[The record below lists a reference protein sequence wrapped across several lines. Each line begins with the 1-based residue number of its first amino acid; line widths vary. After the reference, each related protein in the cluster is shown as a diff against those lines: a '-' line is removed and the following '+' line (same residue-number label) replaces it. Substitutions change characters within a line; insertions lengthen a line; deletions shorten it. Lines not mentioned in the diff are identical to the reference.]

1 MPPRRRSAGSDPAG
15 PNDPPIADPASPRRA
30 GSLARRPRESDL
42 LEAATRLFRERG
54 FHATS
59 MEDLARALEMNR
71 GSLYHYIAAKDDLLW
86 RIVEGAMAEL
96 DAAVRPILTGPG
108 PASDRLRRAIAAHLR
123 FAARSAD
130 ALSVLQIELRSLP
143 PDRRAALIARRDA
156 YEAMWRRTIAE
167 GVEAGE
173 FRPLDVPLA
182 GMTIL
187 SACNWFTQWFRPDGR
202 LTEVEIAEQIADLF
216 LRGLARAAAPGAP
229 AKDGSGSDGAS
240 SGGTWS

>member
-1 MPPRRRSAGSDPAG
+1 MPPRRSSPEPDPTGLHGPSVAEAAGA
-15 PNDPPIADPASPRRA
+15 ARA
-30 GSLARRPRESDL
+30 ETPARRPRESDL
-42 LEAATRLFRERG
+42 LEAATRLFRQRG

-86 RIVEGAMAEL
+86 RIVEAAMAEL
-96 DAAVRPILTGPG
+96 DGAVRPILAGPG
-108 PASDRLRRAIAAHLR
+108 PATDRLRRAIAAHLR

-130 ALSVLQIELRSLP
+130 ALSLLQIELRSLP
-143 PDRRAALIARRDA
+143 PERRAALIARRDA

-167 GVEAGE
+167 GIEGGE
-173 FRPLDVPLA
+173 FRPVDVPLA

-202 LTEVEIAEQIADLF
+202 LTEAEIAEQFADLF
-216 LRGLARAAAPGAP
+216 LLGLASVAAPREGIGGRP
-229 AKDGSGSDGAS
+229 GPDGTLPE
-240 SGGTWS
+240 GGRP